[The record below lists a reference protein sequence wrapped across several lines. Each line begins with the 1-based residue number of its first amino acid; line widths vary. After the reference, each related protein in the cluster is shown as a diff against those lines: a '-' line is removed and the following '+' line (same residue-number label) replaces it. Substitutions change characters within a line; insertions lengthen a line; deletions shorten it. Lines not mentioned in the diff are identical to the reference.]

1 MKTFLELYRLDLGQ
15 YISKKPIMKKSGDEW
30 KKIGELDYI
39 SWSACL
45 KLLYEFGAK
54 SVRYGNILSE
64 SGHSLFL
71 QSGKCP
77 EVHVFVEIDENR
89 YELAYPVIDGARDIP
104 IDKITQSDV
113 HNATQRGFV
122 KCVAINTGL
131 GLSLWEREDR
141 ELSKIPKDDINYH
154 NLYAVIERVKRKYAA
169 AVEQTG
175 GQREL
180 SGIIDISEKAIES
193 TFKHAQN
200 LGVLETRLNGVLRHD

>member
-1 MKTFLELYRLDLGQ
+1 M
-15 YISKKPIMKKSGDEW
+15 
-30 KKIGELDYI
+30 
-39 SWSACL
+39 
-45 KLLYEFGAK
+45 
-54 SVRYGNILSE
+54 
-64 SGHSLFL
+64 
-71 QSGKCP
+71 
-77 EVHVFVEIDENR
+77 FVEIDENR

-131 GLSLWEREDR
+131 GLSLWEKEDR

-169 AVEQTG
+169 SVEQTG

-200 LGVLETRLNGVLRHD
+200 LGVLETRLDGVLRHD